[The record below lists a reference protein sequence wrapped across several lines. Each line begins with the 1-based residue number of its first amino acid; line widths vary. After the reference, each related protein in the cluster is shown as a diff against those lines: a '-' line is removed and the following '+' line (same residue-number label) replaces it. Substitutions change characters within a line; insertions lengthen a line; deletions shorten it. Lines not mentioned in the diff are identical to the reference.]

1 MSDPLSSLSHE
12 IFSCGV
18 VAFGGLATVLSA
30 LHNGMVHDLGL
41 VSDDEFNSTY
51 ALATAAPGP
60 NSLFLA
66 LLGYKVAGP
75 AGLMVAM
82 LSWSL
87 ATLTLLM
94 VVGRLGSLPG
104 LRAFRNALLP
114 CVLGLLVS
122 GALTT
127 AHAFG
132 QAVPQS
138 VMCVLVLGA
147 MLRFPKVNPA
157 VFVLGAGLLGAFLL
171 S

>member
-1 MSDPLSSLSHE
+1 MFDALSALSQE

-18 VAFGGLATVLSA
+18 VAFGGLATVLST
-30 LHNGMVHDLGL
+30 LHNGMVHDLSL
-41 VSDDEFNSTY
+41 ISDEEFNSTY

-66 LLGYKVAGP
+66 LLGYQVAGP
-75 AGLMVAM
+75 AGLVVAM

-94 VVGRLGSLPG
+94 VVGRIGSLPG
-104 LRAFRNALLP
+104 LKTFRKALLP

-132 QAVPQS
+132 NAGPQCLLAAAVLA
-138 VMCVLVLGA
+138 V

-157 VFVLGAGLLGAFLL
+157 FFVLGAGVFGAFFLR
-171 S
+171 

>member
-1 MSDPLSSLSHE
+1 MFETLFSLAQE
-12 IFSCGV
+12 IFGCGV
-18 VAFGGLATVLSA
+18 VAFGGLATILGTF
-30 LHNGMVHDLGL
+30 HNGIVHRLAL
-41 VSDDEFNSTY
+41 MSDEEFNGSY

-66 LLGYKVAGP
+66 LLGYQVAGP
-75 AGLMVAM
+75 AGLLVAM

-94 VVGRLGSLPG
+94 VVGRVGSLPG
-104 LRAFRNALLP
+104 LRNFRKALVP

-132 QAVPQS
+132 QMLPQCAMTL
-138 VMCVLVLGA
+138 VILVLL
-147 MLRFPKVNPA
+147 LRYRSINPA
-157 VFVLGAGLLGAFLL
+157 LFVLGAGLFGAFFL